1 MEEKTSIPVLEVKQL
16 SKLYYK
22 DQRMHDSIREEVVDG
37 VKSLFRR
44 RKIEAGADQF
54 WALKEVSFQ
63 LEKGDVLGIIGPN
76 GAGKS
81 TLLKILSEV
90 TAPSSGEIHYQGE
103 LTPILEIG
111 TGFHPDLSGRENIF
125 LNGAVLGMSKQEIQ
139 ARLPDILAFSG
150 VEDFIDSPVKHY
162 SSGMFLR
169 LAFSIAFHADV
180 DILVLDE
187 VLAVGDAAFQ
197 RKSFDRIRALALS
210 GSTIILASHTNRQ
223 ILELCNKCLWLEK
236 GEVRAFGKTK
246 SILEEYLEEVL
257 EEQQQA
263 SEASEDHAPPSE
275 KQDSPDIE
283 ATGYRLAHV
292 RAAAKGKEPTVPIYN
307 VDTIELE
314 ISIQKYRAQTSME
327 IGIRLLNIEGIYV
340 LVDSYSM
347 RTSYQP
353 QKIGQGAYII
363 RAEIPGNLLNA
374 GLYTLNVIA
383 AEDGVLKKEWPVA
396 CKFRIN
402 LSPDEEGAKWVNHA
416 ILAMPLRWE
425 VTKESEDYKK

>member
-22 DQRMHDSIREEVVDG
+22 DQRLHDSIREEVVEG

-44 RKIEAGADQF
+44 RKPETGTDQF

-63 LEKGDVLGIIGPN
+63 LEKGDVLGVIGPN

-90 TAPSSGEIHYQGE
+90 TAPSSGEILYQGE
-103 LTPILEIG
+103 LTSILEIG

-150 VEDFIDSPVKHY
+150 VEDFIESPVKHY

-169 LAFSIAFHADV
+169 LAFSIAFHADI

-197 RKSFDRIRALALS
+197 RKSFDQIRALADS
-210 GSTIILASHTNRQ
+210 GATIILASHTNQQ
-223 ILELCNKCLWLEK
+223 IFELCNKCLWLEK
-236 GEVRAFGKTK
+236 GEVRAMGPTK

-257 EEQQQA
+257 DEQMKQNKLTSLQ
-263 SEASEDHAPPSE
+263 EGNEQKWPAPPNVTSTG
-275 KQDSPDIE
+275 KVSLLSLKVFADGKTTE
-283 ATGYRLAHV
+283 A
-292 RAAAKGKEPTVPIYN
+292 PIFTC
-307 VDTIELE
+307 DE
-314 ISIQKYRAQTSME
+314 ISIVIGIEKEVEDTNMPV
-327 IGIRLLNIEGIYV
+327 GIRLLNAEGIH
-340 LVDSYSM
+340 LLLDSYAL
-347 RTSYQP
+347 RIDYQSG
-353 QKIGQGAYII
+353 KMKKGRYLV
-363 RAEIPGNLLNA
+363 RVNIPANLLNE
-374 GLYTLNVIA
+374 GLYMLSVFCCLDQ
-383 AEDGVLKKEWPVA
+383 ELEQEWPYLL
-396 CKFRIN
+396 KFRIHKDPREIALGWKN
-402 LSPDEEGAKWVNHA
+402 SALLKIPLYWDVSYLEE
-416 ILAMPLRWE
+416 
-425 VTKESEDYKK
+425 

>member
-1 MEEKTSIPVLEVKQL
+1 MEEKTSAPVLVVKQL
-16 SKLYYK
+16 SKLYHK
-22 DQRMHDSIREEVVDG
+22 DQRMHDSVREEVVTG

-44 RKIEAGADQF
+44 RKIEAGAAQF

-63 LEKGDVLGIIGPN
+63 LEKGDVLGIIGSN

-90 TAPSSGEIHYQGE
+90 TAPTSGEITYHGE

-150 VEDFIDSPVKHY
+150 VEAFIESPVKHY

-169 LAFSIAFHADV
+169 LAFSIAFHADI

-187 VLAVGDAAFQ
+187 VIAVGDTAFQ
-197 RKSFDRIRALALS
+197 RKSFDRIRELAAA
-210 GSTIILASHTNRQ
+210 GATIILASHSNQQ
-223 ILELCNKCLWLEK
+223 IFELCNKCLWLEK
-236 GEVRAFGKTK
+236 GAVRAFGETK
-246 SILEEYLEEVL
+246 AILEEYLEEVL
-257 EEQQQA
+257 DEQQSSVSSDGNTPQN
-263 SEASEDHAPPSE
+263 ER
-275 KQDSPDIE
+275 QDSPDISY
-283 ATGYRLAHV
+283 TLAYV
-292 RAAAKGKEPTVPIYN
+292 RAAAKGKEPKAPIYK

-327 IGIRLLNIEGIYV
+327 IGIRLFNIEGAHV
-340 LVDSYSM
+340 LVDSYSL
-347 RTSYQP
+347 RTSYEP
-353 QKIGQGAYII
+353 QKVGLGAYII
-363 RAEIPGNLLNA
+363 RAEIPGNLLNT

-383 AEDGVLKKEWPVA
+383 AEDYVLKKEWPMA
-396 CKFRIN
+396 CKFRIS
-402 LSPDEEGAKWVNHA
+402 LHPDEENNKWVNHA
-416 ILAMPLRWE
+416 ILSMPLRWE
-425 VTKESEDYKK
+425 VTKEIEYDKR

>member
-1 MEEKTSIPVLEVKQL
+1 MEEKTNATVLEVKQL

-22 DQRMHDSIREEVVDG
+22 DQRMHDSIREEVVEG

-44 RKIEAGADQF
+44 RKIEADADQF

-63 LEKGDVLGIIGPN
+63 LEKGDVLGVIGPN

-90 TAPSSGEIHYQGE
+90 TAPSSGEILYQGE

-150 VEDFIDSPVKHY
+150 VEDFIESPVKHY

-169 LAFSIAFHADV
+169 LAFSIAFHADI

-187 VLAVGDAAFQ
+187 VLAVGDTAFQ
-197 RKSFDRIRALALS
+197 RKSFDRIRELAAA
-210 GSTIILASHTNRQ
+210 GTTIILASHSNRQ
-223 ILELCNKCLWLEK
+223 IFELCNKCLWLEK
-236 GEVRAFGKTK
+236 GAVRAFGETK
-246 SILEEYLEEVL
+246 AILEEYLEEVL
-257 EEQQQA
+257 DEQQA
-263 SEASEDHAPPSE
+263 SALSDENTPQNER
-275 KQDSPDIE
+275 QDSQEIE
-283 ATGYRLAHV
+283 ATGYTLAYV
-292 RAAAKGKEPTVPIYN
+292 RAAAKGKEPTAPIYK

-314 ISIQKYRAQTSME
+314 ISIQKHRAQTSME
-327 IGIRLLNIEGIYV
+327 IGIRLLNIEGTYV

-353 QKIGQGAYII
+353 RKIGQGAYLI
-363 RAEIPGNLLNA
+363 RAEIPGNLLNT

-383 AEDGVLKKEWPVA
+383 AEDGILKKEWPMA
-396 CKFRIN
+396 CKFRIS
-402 LSPDEEGAKWVNHA
+402 LPPDEEKARWVNHA
-416 ILAMPLRWE
+416 LLGIPLKWE
-425 VTKESEDYKK
+425 VTKESEDDKR

>member
-1 MEEKTSIPVLEVKQL
+1 
-16 SKLYYK
+16 
-22 DQRMHDSIREEVVDG
+22 MHDSIREEVMEG

-44 RKIEAGADQF
+44 RKITAGADQF

-90 TAPSSGEIHYQGE
+90 TAPTSGEIIYQGE

-169 LAFSIAFHADV
+169 LAFSIAFHADI

-197 RKSFDRIRALALS
+197 RKSFDRIRELATA
-210 GSTIILASHTNRQ
+210 GATIILASHTNRQ
-223 ILELCNKCLWLEK
+223 IIELCNKCLWLEK
-236 GEVRAFGKTK
+236 GKLKAFGETK
-246 SILEEYLEEVL
+246 AILEDYLEEVL
-257 EEQQQA
+257 DGQMEQNELTNLKEGNNQKWP
-263 SEASEDHAPPSE
+263 EPPNVTSN
-275 KQDSPDIE
+275 DDFS
-283 ATGYRLAHV
+283 LLNLSV
-292 RAAAKGKEPTVPIYN
+292 AAKGKTPEAPIYTC
-307 VDTIELE
+307 DE
-314 ISIQKYRAQTSME
+314 IGIAIGIQKDLEDTSME
-327 IGIRLLNIEGIYV
+327 VGIRLLNAEGAQLI
-340 LVDSYSM
+340 LDSYAL
-347 RTSYQP
+347 RVDYQIKKTETGRY
-353 QKIGQGAYII
+353 QV
-363 RAEIPGNLLNA
+363 RASIPGNILNQ
-374 GLYTLNVIA
+374 GLYTLSVFCGAN
-383 AEDGVLKKEWPVA
+383 GKLKHEWPYLL
-396 CKFRIN
+396 KFRIHLN
-402 LSPDEEGAKWVNHA
+402 PREVGRGWESSALFKV
-416 ILAMPLRWE
+416 PLDWE
-425 VTKESEDYKK
+425 VADLEE